1 MKKRSFSAL
10 EPYLFVTPLALFVV
24 LFVFIPILGT
34 VWSSFYTDVT
44 FMERKFSF
52 LQNYRALFSD
62 PGFWR
67 SLRFTLLFISVAV
80 PLELVIG
87 TVFAVV
93 LDLDLPLR
101 GLLRAC
107 VLIPWAIPSAISARI
122 WELIYNYSF
131 GLANFLLGKTG
142 LAAAPVNWLG
152 TDFGAFSAVVAADV
166 WKTAPFVAIIVLA
179 GLQAVPRDLKLQ
191 AKIDRANFAQVFF
204 LVTLPL
210 LKPVLVVALLFR
222 TIDSLRIFDVI
233 YVLTHGGPGGAT
245 TSVSLYAYKYFLG
258 GDFGYGSAASVA
270 LFLVS
275 FALSCLYVKFSGFSE
290 AAQ

>member
-1 MKKRSFSAL
+1 MKKRFFTGL
-10 EPYLFVTPLALFVV
+10 EPYLFVAPLALFVV
-24 LFVFIPILGT
+24 LFVFAPIVGT
-34 VWSSFYTDVT
+34 FWSSFYADVT
-44 FMERKFSF
+44 FMERRFSF
-52 LQNYRALFSD
+52 LQNYRDLFSD

-93 LDLDLPLR
+93 LDLEIPLR

-122 WELIYNYSF
+122 WELIYNYSY
-131 GLANFLLGKTG
+131 GLANFLLAKTG
-142 LAAAPVNWLG
+142 LSDAPVNWLG
-152 TDFGAFSAVVAADV
+152 TDFGAFAAVVAADV

-179 GLQAVPRDLKLQ
+179 GLQAVSRDLKLQ
-191 AKIDRANFAQVFF
+191 AKIDRANFVQVFF

-275 FALSCLYVKFSGFSE
+275 FAMSCLYVKFSGFSE
-290 AAQ
+290 SAS

>member
-1 MKKRSFSAL
+1 MNRRFLSGL
-10 EPYLFVTPLALFVV
+10 EPYLFVAPLALFVV
-24 LFVFIPILGT
+24 LFVFIPIAGT
-34 VWSSFYTDVT
+34 FWSSFYVDVT
-44 FMERKFSF
+44 FMERRFSF
-52 LQNYRALFSD
+52 LQNYRDLFSD
-62 PGFWR
+62 PGFWK
-67 SLRFTLLFISVAV
+67 SLRFTLLFIAVAV

-93 LDLDLPLR
+93 LDLELPLR
-101 GLLRAC
+101 GLLRAT

-122 WELIYNYSF
+122 WELIYNYSY
-131 GLANFLLGKTG
+131 GLANVLLAKTG
-142 LAAAPVNWLG
+142 LSAAPVNWLG
-152 TDFGAFSAVVAADV
+152 TDFGAFAAVVAADV

-179 GLQAVPRDLKLQ
+179 GLQAVPKDLKLQ
-191 AKIDRANFAQVFF
+191 ARIDRANFAQVFF
-204 LVTLPL
+204 LITLPL

-275 FALSCLYVKFSGFSE
+275 FAMSCLYVKFSGFSE
-290 AAQ
+290 AAS